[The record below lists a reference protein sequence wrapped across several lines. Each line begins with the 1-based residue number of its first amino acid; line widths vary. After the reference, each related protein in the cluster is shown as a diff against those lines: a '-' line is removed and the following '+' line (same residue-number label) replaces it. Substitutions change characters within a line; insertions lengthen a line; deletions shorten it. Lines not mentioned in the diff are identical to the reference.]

1 MASIELDNI
10 CLDYRM
16 YDIRERSLRGLAANT
31 LIGGIHRERGKI
43 TRAIDHIS
51 VSLKDGDRV
60 ALIGANGAGKSTFL
74 RLLAGVYA
82 PSDGTRSVSGSIGT
96 LFDIYHGMDDDLTG
110 MKFIMN
116 HGLFRG
122 ASKAQLHEMI
132 PHIRDFSGLGDY
144 IHQPLRVYS
153 DGMRVR
159 LAFSVATQF
168 EPEILL
174 LDEIFGAGDQS
185 FFDRATN
192 RVLEIAGQSGIT
204 VFSTHW
210 LELAERF
217 CNRAIWL
224 DKGAIVEDGPLQ
236 TVFEKYR
243 CVRTQY

>member
-1 MASIELDNI
+1 MASIELEDI

-31 LIGGIHRERGKI
+31 LIGGLHSQNGKI
-43 TRAIDHIS
+43 TRALNQ
-51 VSLKDGDRV
+51 VSLSFKDGDRV
-60 ALIGANGAGKSTFL
+60 ALIGPNGAGKSTLL
-74 RLLAGVYA
+74 RLLAGVYK
-82 PSDGTRSVSGSIGT
+82 PTEGVRDVSGSIGT

-110 MKFIMN
+110 TKFVIN

-122 ASKAQLHEMI
+122 ASKAQLYEML
-132 PHIRDFSGLGDY
+132 PAIREFSGLGEYMD
-144 IHQPLRVYS
+144 QPLRVYS

-159 LAFSVATQF
+159 LAFAVATQF

-185 FFDRATN
+185 FFDRATT
-192 RVLEIAGQSGIT
+192 RLLEIAGQSGIT

-224 DKGAIVEDGPLQ
+224 DHGAIVEDGPLEA
-236 TVFEKYR
+236 VFEKYR
-243 CVRTQY
+243 SVRTQY